1 MSGPQFV
8 RFQTFSRKP
17 NPCGQSVEQVL
28 AEAGRDTMFSGYV
41 ESPKEPRI
49 VCGTTPEGVRRRHD
63 EMVRAGGIDVR
74 LKDGRKVRRAVRK
87 DRHTL
92 MTCVASYPL
101 LTEQIAWG
109 EDAKRAY
116 DDWVRRT
123 VDWLIDI
130 YGDQLVS
137 VVEHTDEPHPHLHAF
152 ILPHNDP
159 ACAARDLN
167 PAWRA
172 KMEVEA
178 AARDD
183 GKAAREAVKLGNSA
197 YRARA
202 REVQDEYHEK
212 VGTFCG
218 LTRVGPARERLSRQ
232 QWQARKAEARRTARL
247 QAQLDDRIAGLI
259 EAEADQIQS
268 HDEMETRLVGL
279 VDQVESEL
287 RAAETQLSQA
297 AEKECEADNRLAR
310 VKTAEDAMQADKEA
324 LTRQRRE
331 FQAETTRQA
340 TGTARMTVRTAMRV
354 LVGVLDGSVRPN
366 REKSDL
372 KITDEALEQDV
383 ARLGI
388 REAITP
394 LALAFANVWERLSNR
409 LTNRERAQEAEAV
422 RAALS
427 SGEDE
432 INRPKSRGH
441 RP

>member
-28 AEAGRDTMFSGYV
+28 AEAGRDTMFSGHV

-49 VCGTTPEGVRRRHD
+49 VCGMTPEGVRRRHD
-63 EMVRAGGIDVR
+63 EMVRAGGSDVR

-101 LTEQIAWG
+101 LTKQIAWD

-152 ILPHNDP
+152 ILPHHDP

-178 AARDD
+178 AARED

-218 LTRVGPARERLSRQ
+218 LTRIGPARERLSRQ

-247 QAQLDDRIAGLI
+247 QAQLDHRIAGLI
-259 EAEADQIQS
+259 DAEADQNRS
-268 HDEMETRLVGL
+268 HEEMEKTLTGL
-279 VDQVESEL
+279 VDQVEAEL
-287 RAAETQLSQA
+287 TAAETKLSEA
-297 AEKECEADNRLAR
+297 AEREREVEARLAR
-310 VKTAEDAMQADKEA
+310 AKTADADLRTEKEA
-324 LTRQRRE
+324 LARERRAFEADRTRQVTE
-331 FQAETTRQA
+331 AVQASI
-340 TGTARMTVRTAMRV
+340 RTAIRV
-354 LVGVLDGSVRPN
+354 LSGVLDGSVRPG
-366 REKSDL
+366 RGKTDL
-372 KITDEALEQDV
+372 EITDNALAQDV
-383 ARLGI
+383 ARLGL
-388 REAITP
+388 RKAITP
-394 LALAFANVWERLSNR
+394 MVLAFSDVWERLSNR
-409 LTNRERAQEAEAV
+409 LTNRERAHEAETAG
-422 RAALS
+422 RALS
-427 SGEDE
+427 SGDVQ
-432 INRPKSRGH
+432 IDHPKQRGFK
-441 RP
+441 P